1 MPGLGTGHT
10 PSGPSSVVVVHGLY
24 MNGWLLKPLAR
35 RIERCGF
42 RAHPF
47 TYHDL
52 RWPLKRNAELLARF
66 AETLPGLLHFV
77 AHSLGGL
84 VVLKALEHLP
94 PGRAGRLVFL
104 GTPYQGSRVAEQL
117 ASLPLTRWLL
127 GRSVREGLLTARPRW
142 SGAGELGVIA
152 GDRPLGL
159 GMIFG
164 RPPRPHDG
172 TVGVE
177 ETRIPGAADTL
188 VLPVTHTE
196 MLFSAEV
203 AHQVCAFLRQG
214 RFARPVVAGAQAA

>member
-1 MPGLGTGHT
+1 MTG
-10 PSGPSSVVVVHGLY
+10 SGIAPPVVVVHGLY

-42 RAHPF
+42 RAHLF

-52 RWPLKRNAELLARF
+52 RWTLKRNGELLARF
-66 AETLPGLLHFV
+66 SESLPGPLHFV

-84 VVLKALEHLP
+84 VVLEALGRLP
-94 PGRAGRLVFL
+94 PERLGRLVFL

-117 ASLPLTRWLL
+117 ARFPLTRWLL

-142 SGAGELGVIA
+142 EGRAELGVIA
-152 GDRPLGL
+152 GNRPLGL
-159 GMIFG
+159 GMIVG

-172 TVGVE
+172 TVGIE
-177 ETRIPGAADTL
+177 ETHIPEATDTL

-196 MLFSAEV
+196 MLFSAQV
-203 AHQVCAFLRQG
+203 AHQVCVFLRQG
-214 RFARPVVAGAQAA
+214 CFARPVVAQAPAA

>member
-1 MPGLGTGHT
+1 MPSPEIGHQ
-10 PSGPSSVVVVHGLY
+10 PKDPFCVVVVHGLY
-24 MNGWLLKPLAR
+24 MSGWLLKPLAR

-42 RAHPF
+42 QAHLF
-47 TYHDL
+47 SYHDL
-52 RWPLKRNAELLARF
+52 RWPLSRNAELLVRF
-66 AETLPGLLHFV
+66 IEALPGPLHFV

-84 VVLKALEHLP
+84 VVLEALGRVP
-94 PGRAGRLVFL
+94 PGRVGRLVFL
-104 GTPYQGSRVAEQL
+104 GTPYQGCRVAEQL
-117 ASLPLTRWLL
+117 ASSPLTRWLL
-127 GRSVREGLLTARPRW
+127 GRSVLEGLLTACPRW
-142 SGAGELGVIA
+142 EGAGELGVIA

-159 GMIFG
+159 GMIVG

-196 MLFSAEV
+196 MLFSAQV

-214 RFARPVVAGAQAA
+214 RFARPVVAEASAA